1 MNANRKIRVVQERLV
16 AHVAASL
23 GPITQNSKNC
33 YHRSMN
39 VSLTPQLEA
48 LVNAKVK
55 NGMYQTASEV
65 IREGLRLLKERDEEK
80 QKRLREDV
88 LAGFDEIARGN
99 YIDVDEKGLKKFF
112 ADVKTRGRKRLLA
125 ERKRKAS

>member
-1 MNANRKIRVVQERLV
+1 
-16 AHVAASL
+16 
-23 GPITQNSKNC
+23 
-33 YHRSMN
+33 MN

-65 IREGLRLLKERDEEK
+65 IREGLRLLKERDE
-80 QKRLREDV
+80 QRRLREDV
-88 LAGFDEIARGN
+88 QFGFDEIARGH

-112 ADVKTRGRKRLLA
+112 ADVKARGRKRLLA